1 MAAKTMSGISPP
13 TGLDPRVARSHS
25 TGGGV
30 APVANRGVVVRDCWV
45 EESVSGPIGP

>member
-1 MAAKTMSGISPP
+1 MSATLTPRI
-13 TGLDPRVARSHS
+13 LMLPRVARSHS

-30 APVANRGVVVRDCWV
+30 APVANRGIVVRDCWV